1 MAPADHGMVEALRD
15 SYRFRYREPCL
26 LPGHKVI
33 ALWGVPCPTNGS
45 RTATGRR
52 SGSCVASI
60 QGSRYSGMLLWA
72 WFDSLSLFDQL
83 VIGTC
88 IAALLSGVYKAGYK
102 HGFAAGAAA
111 TRTRWK
117 IPWP

>member
-1 MAPADHGMVEALRD
+1 
-15 SYRFRYREPCL
+15 
-26 LPGHKVI
+26 
-33 ALWGVPCPTNGS
+33 
-45 RTATGRR
+45 
-52 SGSCVASI
+52 
-60 QGSRYSGMLLWA
+60 MLLWA

-88 IAALLSGVYKAGYK
+88 IAAILSGIYKAGYK

-111 TRTRWK
+111 TRNRWK